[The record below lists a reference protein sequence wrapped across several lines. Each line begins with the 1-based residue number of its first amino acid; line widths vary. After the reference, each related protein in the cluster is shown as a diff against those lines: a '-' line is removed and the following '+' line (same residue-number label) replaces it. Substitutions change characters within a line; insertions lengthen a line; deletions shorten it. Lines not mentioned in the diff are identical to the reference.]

1 MIKYTISTLKINT
14 GQRNNSQQLY
24 KLITIIMVKL
34 TGKEAGFIEETLN
47 DLQQITLNYNSKEK
61 IEECLSIISDSIRKE
76 FEELLQD
83 EDSNRK
89 YDKKEQ
95 ETRDFNSF
103 LLTDLY
109 KC

>member
-1 MIKYTISTLKINT
+1 
-14 GQRNNSQQLY
+14 
-24 KLITIIMVKL
+24 MVKL